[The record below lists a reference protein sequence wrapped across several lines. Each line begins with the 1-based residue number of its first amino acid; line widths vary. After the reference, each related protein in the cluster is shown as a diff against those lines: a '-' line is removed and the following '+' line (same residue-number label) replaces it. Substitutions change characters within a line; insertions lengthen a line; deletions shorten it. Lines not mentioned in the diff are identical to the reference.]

1 MMGLLKKIIAWVAK
15 KLSKEQKAELF
26 DKAVDKWAG
35 EKKVEKEV
43 IGPRTKFNTG
53 RLDWRE
59 IEDKKTQKKK
69 GK

>member
-1 MMGLLKKIIAWVAK
+1 MGLLKKIVAWVAK

-35 EKKVEKEV
+35 SSKEKQV
-43 IGPRTKFNTG
+43 IGPREPFVDHG
-53 RLDWRE
+53 PSDR
-59 IEDKKTQKKK
+59 IEKRKQKPIDKR